1 MQTRIYLLLLLCI
14 STTYLLAQNT
24 TIKPDKACI
33 NCPTDEPDASAI
45 LDIQSTEKG
54 ILIPR
59 MDSTTRKAITNPAE
73 GLMVYDSTYFS
84 FWYYSNMQWK
94 EISLTDEVE
103 DADAMNEIQDLEL
116 SGNILSLTDDA
127 TTVDLSDFENNWTEN
142 SGDLYRSSGKVG
154 IGILAPEEKL
164 HIAGGI
170 KIPDTVGTI
179 LYNTSTPTG
188 VGTDGFRMKFD
199 GNFFGTNLDAL
210 IFEKTD
216 NGQSPPD
223 SGASGF
229 AFVSRGNNNI
239 VDTTLVIK
247 SSGNIGIGT
256 PNPSEQLEV
265 IGNAKATKFIG
276 DGSMLINLPSTSLW
290 TENGGDI
297 YRSSGKVGIG
307 VIPTNNLSVRMNTEV
322 LDVAQNDGTSS
333 FLGTDLEWQS
343 FTANRSGPLLG
354 VILSFRASSTG
365 ISRVLTIYEGEGTG
379 GTLLFTSDPISNT
392 TNTRFNISGVNLTQG
407 NKYTIAISNYR
418 GWLFGSDTYAG
429 GISSIGSIRDF
440 RFQTY
445 VYASGAGFN
454 VSDDAVGIGLPNPEE
469 KLHIAGGIKIPDTV
483 STILYNTSTPTGVG
497 TDGFRMKFDGNFFGT
512 NFDALVFE
520 KTDNGQSPPDSGAS
534 GFAFVSRGNNNIVDT
549 ALVIKSSGNIG
560 IGPP

>member
-1 MQTRIYLLLLLCI
+1 M
-14 STTYLLAQNT
+14 
-24 TIKPDKACI
+24 
-33 NCPTDEPDASAI
+33 
-45 LDIQSTEKG
+45 
-54 ILIPR
+54 
-59 MDSTTRKAITNPAE
+59 
-73 GLMVYDSTYFS
+73 
-84 FWYYSNMQWK
+84 
-94 EISLTDEVE
+94 
-103 DADAMNEIQDLEL
+103 
-116 SGNILSLTDDA
+116 
-127 TTVDLSDFENNWTEN
+127 
-142 SGDLYRSSGKVG
+142 
-154 IGILAPEEKL
+154 
-164 HIAGGI
+164 
-170 KIPDTVGTI
+170 
-179 LYNTSTPTG
+179 YNTSTPTG

-199 GNFFGTNLDAL
+199 GNFFGTNFDAL
-210 IFEKTD
+210 VFEKTD

-229 AFVSRGNNNI
+229 AFVNRGNNNV
-239 VDTTLVIK
+239 VDTALVIK

-392 TNTRFNISGVNLTQG
+392 TNTTVNISGVNLTQG

-445 VYASGAGFN
+445 VYAQGAGFN

-483 STILYNTSTPTGVG
+483 GTILYNTSTPTGVG
-497 TDGFRMKFDGNFFGT
+497 TDGFRMRFDGNFFGT

-560 IGPP
+560 IGTPNPGAKLQIIGGANANSTTGGYLINGDITTFNLALDDNEIAARNNGDPSNLFLQSRGGNTLMNANGGDVGIGTTSPTQKLDVNGQARIRNLPSGSGSTVVADVN